1 MASWTQE
8 IRIFV
13 HKTCNSLSTEA
24 YDFVA
29 IKNRIKSK
37 DGVRFLIL
45 SFRLELDP
53 DRHFVQEIRIFVHKP
68 VTLLLR
74 SI

>member
-8 IRIFV
+8 IGIFV

-29 IKNRIKSK
+29 IKNRIKSNKKIILEIVQGHK
-37 DGVRFLIL
+37 DEGF
-45 SFRLELDP
+45 FWK
-53 DRHFVQEIRIFVHKP
+53 IFN
-68 VTLLLR
+68 TD
-74 SI
+74 